1 MTITKCCDYCG
12 ADTELTAWL
21 PERYAVDNYS
31 PGSLSLDELLDVC
44 DRCVR
49 DYRITHDPA
58 VKRRPRP
65 AQPKPYA
72 WL

>member
-1 MTITKCCDYCG
+1 MTITKGCDYCG
-12 ADTELTAWL
+12 ADAELDTFL
-21 PERYAVDNYS
+21 PYRYAADNYS
-31 PGSLSLDELLDVC
+31 PGSLSLDECEDVC
-44 DRCVR
+44 ARCQVS
-49 DYRITHDPA
+49 YRVTHDPA